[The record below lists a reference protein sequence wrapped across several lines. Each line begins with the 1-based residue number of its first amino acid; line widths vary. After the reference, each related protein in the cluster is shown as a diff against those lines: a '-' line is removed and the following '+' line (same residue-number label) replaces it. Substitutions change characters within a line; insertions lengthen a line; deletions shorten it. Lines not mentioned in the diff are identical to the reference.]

1 MKKRHYRWYA
11 ATYRFN
17 EKIDRRLTVTG
28 KAVFLCAFAL
38 IFFGLN
44 TRASMLFVV
53 FAIALALLI
62 TDALSLMFKKWD
74 FEFERFLPEY
84 ASKGIP
90 LKYSV
95 LLRRKFDQKY
105 NEPLFFEEVPA
116 NPLPTFAVFESTKEP
131 GEEKR
136 NSFDRK
142 MGYYRWKWLI
152 SQNCGGKSGE
162 FAVAGK
168 KTDGG
173 ILFDA
178 EFTPE
183 RRGRVRFGGA
193 YIFRKGVFGLL
204 KKGKVVENT
213 GDFIVLPKIEDS
225 FEIPENRG
233 GNSNQRNE
241 KIRETQETGSG
252 FELKSL
258 RDFVP
263 GDSIRNIHWKSSAK
277 SGQLRT
283 KEFYRETDSGA
294 ALFIDNFFEER
305 YSENFEKILS
315 AAATMLDIFQKEDK
329 MPQIML
335 IGREIF
341 EIPDSSGKSFAKTLA
356 ALALAVNNPD
366 ETFDSC
372 LDLLSETAENSPA
385 LFFFTTKNDPA
396 RREALHL
403 IAGKGTKILVFYA
416 GNDEKIPEDW
426 IKIDFKQGEK

>member
-17 EKIDRRLTVTG
+17 EKIDRKFTVTG

-62 TDALSLMFKKWD
+62 TDALSLLFKKWD

-84 ASKGIP
+84 ASKDVP
-90 LKYSV
+90 LKYQV
-95 LLRRKFDQKY
+95 LLRKKFSQKY
-105 NEPLFFEEVPA
+105 DEQLFFEEVPA
-116 NPLPTFAVFESTKEP
+116 NPLPTFSAFNSTKEP

-152 SQNCGGKSGE
+152 SRNCGGKFAE

-173 ILFDA
+173 ILFNA

-183 RRGRVRFGGA
+183 RRGRIRFGGA

-204 KKGKVVENT
+204 KKGKVIENT
-213 GDFIVLPKIEDS
+213 GDFIVLPKIQDS
-225 FEIPENRG
+225 FEVPENAG

-241 KIRETQETGSG
+241 KIRETSETGSG

-283 KEFYRETDSGA
+283 KEFYKETDSGA
-294 ALFIDNFFEER
+294 ALFVDNFFEEH

-315 AAATMLDIFQKEDK
+315 AASTLLSIFQKEDN
-329 MPQIML
+329 MPQIMM
-335 IGREIF
+335 IGNEIF
-341 EIPDSSGKSFAKTLA
+341 EIPDSSGKSFARALA
-356 ALALAVNNPD
+356 ALALAENNPD
-366 ETFDSC
+366 ETFESC
-372 LDLLSETAENSPA
+372 LNLLSETAENSPA
-385 LFFFTTKNDPA
+385 LFFFTTKNDTA
-396 RREALHL
+396 RRDALNL
-403 IAGKGTKILVFYA
+403 LAGKGTETVVFYA
-416 GNDEKIPEDW
+416 GNDENIPQNW
-426 IKIDFKQGEK
+426 IKTDFKEGEK